1 MWFLWELTCITVS
14 MNSFVPLSQETRA
27 RLLSQ
32 LLDDPAATLARNAV
46 TSVGIN
52 DAALN
57 REAVVKLHHTVEHK
71 LDSLAVTDQKRSGR
85 CWLFAAL
92 NVHRHAL
99 AKKLNLETFDFSQ
112 SYVQYFDKLERAQ
125 LFLTEMRERRDQDS
139 DDRVIAQLL
148 RFAAED
154 GGWYSYVG
162 NLVRKYGVVPDYAMP
177 EVESAGNTQE
187 LNRALAH
194 VLRRGACRM
203 RDAETDAEADDIM
216 NATLRDAQRVI
227 TVHLGAPPTEFMW
240 QYRTKDGT
248 FVREGTYTPRE
259 FAEKYLPD
267 LDTMVVLAEDPR
279 SDKPKNT
286 RFLVEL
292 CTNVVGA
299 QEHNYINVEMDVLKE
314 AVAAS
319 IEAGEPV
326 WFACD
331 VSRQFNRKLG
341 VWDTSLLDLA
351 GVYGVALDSTKE
363 ERFISGESQPTHAM
377 VLSGLDRHPEGSIR
391 AWRVENSWG
400 TKLHDKKTEAVGA
413 GYATMS
419 DEWFEENVFYV
430 ALKRDFVPEALH
442 KALDMDPIRLPAYD
456 LMF

>member
-1 MWFLWELTCITVS
+1 
-14 MNSFVPLSQETRA
+14 MNSFVPLNQETLAHLR
-27 RLLSQ
+27 SQ
-32 LLDDPAATLARNAV
+32 LLDDLAATRARNAV
-46 TSVGIN
+46 TSVGID

-57 REAVVKLHHTVEHK
+57 REAVVKLDHTVEHK

-92 NVHRHAL
+92 NVHRHAI
-99 AKKLNLETFDFSQ
+99 AKKLNLENFNFSY
-112 SYVQYFDKLERAQ
+112 SYVQYFDKLERSRF
-125 LFLTEMRERRDQDS
+125 FLTEIRARRDQDI
-139 DDRVIAQLL
+139 DHRVIAQLL

-154 GGWYSYVG
+154 GGWYGYVG
-162 NLVRKYGVVPDYAMP
+162 NLVHKYGVVPDYAMP
-177 EVESAGNTQE
+177 EVESAGNTRE
-187 LNRALAH
+187 LNRALSH
-194 VLRRGACRM
+194 VLRRGACRI
-203 RDAETDAEADDIM
+203 RDAESDTEADAIVD
-216 NATLRDAQRVI
+216 ATLRDAQRVI

-240 QYRTKDGT
+240 QYRTKDDT
-248 FVREGTYTPRE
+248 FVREGMFTPRE

-267 LDTMVVLAEDPR
+267 FNNTVVLAEDPR

-299 QEHNYINVEMDVLKE
+299 QEHNYVNMDMSVLKD

-331 VSRQFNRKLG
+331 VNRQFNRKLG
-341 VWDTSLLDLA
+341 VWDPSILDLA

-377 VLSGLDRHPEGSIR
+377 VLSGFNRNSDGSIR

-400 TKLHDKKTEAVGA
+400 SQLNDQKTELVGA

-419 DEWFEENVFYV
+419 DEWFEDNVFYV
-430 ALKRDFVPEALH
+430 AIKRDFVPEKLH
-442 KALDMDPIRLPAYD
+442 KVLDTEPVRLPAYD

>member
-1 MWFLWELTCITVS
+1 
-14 MNSFVPLSQETRA
+14 MNSFVPLNQETLAHLR
-27 RLLSQ
+27 SQ
-32 LLDDPAATLARNAV
+32 LLDDLAATRARNAV
-46 TSVGIN
+46 TSVGID

-57 REAVVKLHHTVEHK
+57 REAVVKLDHTVEHK

-92 NVHRHAL
+92 NVHRHAI
-99 AKKLNLETFDFSQ
+99 AKKLNLENFNFSY
-112 SYVQYFDKLERAQ
+112 SYVQYFDKLERSRF
-125 LFLTEMRERRDQDS
+125 FLTEIRARRDQDI
-139 DDRVIAQLL
+139 DHRVIAQLL

-154 GGWYSYVG
+154 GGWYGYVG
-162 NLVRKYGVVPDYAMP
+162 NLVHKYGVVPDYAMP
-177 EVESAGNTQE
+177 EVESAGNTRE
-187 LNRALAH
+187 LNRALSH
-194 VLRRGACRM
+194 VLRRGACRI
-203 RDAETDAEADDIM
+203 RDAESDTEADAIVD
-216 NATLRDAQRVI
+216 ATLRDAQRVI

-240 QYRTKDGT
+240 QYRTKDDT
-248 FVREGTYTPRE
+248 FVREGMFTPRE

-267 LDTMVVLAEDPR
+267 FNNTVVLAEDPR

-299 QEHNYINVEMDVLKE
+299 QEHNYVNMDMSVLKD

-331 VSRQFNRKLG
+331 VNRQFNRKLG
-341 VWDTSLLDLA
+341 VWDPRSLTWPECMAWRSILQKRSVSFLENLSRLMRW
-351 GVYGVALDSTKE
+351 YSVALTV
-363 ERFISGESQPTHAM
+363 IVTVPY
-377 VLSGLDRHPEGSIR
+377 VLGGWKIPGVPEL
-391 AWRVENSWG
+391 N
-400 TKLHDKKTEAVGA
+400 DQKTELVGA

-419 DEWFEENVFYV
+419 DEWFEDNVFYV
-430 ALKRDFVPEALH
+430 AIKRDFVPEKLH
-442 KALDMDPIRLPAYD
+442 KVLDTEPVRLPAYD